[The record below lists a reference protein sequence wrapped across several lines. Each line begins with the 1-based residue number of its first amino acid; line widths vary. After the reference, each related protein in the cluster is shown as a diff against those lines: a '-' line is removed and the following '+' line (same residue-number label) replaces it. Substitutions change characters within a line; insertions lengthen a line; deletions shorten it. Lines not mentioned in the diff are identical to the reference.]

1 MHTTGMLSCNICN
14 PFKAHEYIPL
24 AIFCRRNH
32 TKSSTMETVDLEAKS
47 ITANVCDTV
56 LLFQLLIPMILKV
69 FNRFTIYDTRYKLN
83 KFFN

>member
-1 MHTTGMLSCNICN
+1 
-14 PFKAHEYIPL
+14 
-24 AIFCRRNH
+24 
-32 TKSSTMETVDLEAKS
+32 METVDLEAKS